1 MKKLFAI
8 LAAAAAIVLAGCA
21 VSSCA
26 PYEHGTVTYHIKIVN
41 FEDNWDVLAYS
52 IDKGFEEGGLQKM
65 EVGVHYWTLSG
76 EKNAC
81 NKKAE
86 AVFQARCKAIDKDRS
101 LAGGL
106 ALKGATV
113 KLLYSFT
120 GEYELS
126 SYTFVEENK

>member
-1 MKKLFAI
+1 MKKIFAI
-8 LAAAAAIVLAGCA
+8 LAAAAALVIAGSA

-26 PYEHGTVTYHIKIVN
+26 PYESGTVTYHIKIVN
-41 FEDNWDVLAYS
+41 FEDNWDVLASS
-52 IDKGFEEGGLQKM
+52 IDKGFEEAGLKKL

-81 NKKAE
+81 NQKA
-86 AVFQARCKAIDKDRS
+86 AAAFQARCKAIDKDRS

-106 ALKGATV
+106 ALKGTEV

-126 SYTFVEENK
+126 SYTFVEEDK